1 MRLLNKLTVAALLLT
16 SISASASSVWKVTKD
31 NNTVYIGG
39 TIHILK
45 QENFPLPAEYDQAYS
60 QADELYFETDIE
72 ATKSAAFQQK
82 MMSKIILT
90 DGSTL
95 ESYLKPETFNALK
108 THIQARG
115 LPIENFQPLKPSAV
129 ALMLSVMEYQANGF
143 LQEGVD
149 AFYANKATKDGKAQ
163 GWLESV
169 DEQLDFIANMGQGDE
184 DNLIKYTLEELGNM
198 SSLLDQLLAVWK
210 SGDMVKMNDLV
221 IENMQDS
228 SSELYDDL
236 LKDRNN
242 NWMPKIIE
250 MFEDKDTEFVLVGLA
265 HLAGKDSV
273 LQQLK
278 ARGYKIEQL

>member
-1 MRLLNKLTVAALLLT
+1 MRLLNKLTVTALLLT
-16 SISASASSVWKVTKD
+16 SISANASSVWKVTKD

-45 QENFPLPAEYDQAYS
+45 QENFPLPAEYDKAYS